1 MLRKMG
7 KSGLE
12 VQEIKKDIK
21 NQKFEI
27 QKKKKKWKPDKE
39 LFIKQFFQLLII
51 FSMDSRILN
60 ISMFMLCQIALLY
73 MTMQEWIHLAFS
85 VCRT

>member
-27 QKKKKKWKPDKE
+27 QKKKKKVKTRQGIIYKT
-39 LFIKQFFQLLII
+39 I
-51 FSMDSRILN
+51 FSITHNFFYGFLN
-60 ISMFMLCQIALLY
+60 PQY
-73 MTMQEWIHLAFS
+73 
-85 VCRT
+85 